1 MVRYPTI
8 DQLIDR
14 ILASSIFYHEE
25 RKMKFIK
32 VTPLALAVVLLFNTG
47 CGKTVM
53 ENQAATDDNFQPVVQ
68 TEPVLAEAVPAQ
80 EAQVQLPQPEGSALF
95 SEDLIFFDFDSEML
109 TPEAQSILQ
118 AKAQWLKNNPD
129 VVALLIEGHCDSRG
143 TDAYNMAL
151 GERRAE
157 AVRNYLID
165 MGVDVRMLET
175 QSYGEEKPA
184 VEGNNEEAWARNRR
198 ASFLIK

>member
-1 MVRYPTI
+1 
-8 DQLIDR
+8 
-14 ILASSIFYHEE
+14 
-25 RKMKFIK
+25 MKFSSVI
-32 VTPLALAVVLLFNTG
+32 PIACAVVMLIFTG

-53 ENQAATDDNFQPVVQ
+53 ENQAVTDENLQPAVQ
-68 TEPVLAEAVPAQ
+68 TEPVLAEAAPAQ
-80 EAQVQLPQPEGSALF
+80 EAQVQLPQPEGGALF
-95 SEDLIFFDFDSEML
+95 ADEVILFDFDSDML

-118 AKAQWLKNNPD
+118 LKAQWLKNNPG
-129 VVALLIEGHCDSRG
+129 VVALLIEGHCDARG

-165 MGVDVRMLET
+165 LGVDVGMLDT

-184 VEGNNEEAWARNRR
+184 VEGHNEEAWSQNRR
-198 ASFLIK
+198 ASFVIK